1 MADESGRQVV
11 VITGASAG
19 VGRALARA
27 YGRRGAAIGLIA
39 RGRQGLEGAKRD
51 VEHAGGRALV
61 VQADVADAAALDAA
75 AERVERE
82 LGPIDLW
89 INDAMT
95 SVFAPV
101 KELTADEVRR
111 VTEVTY
117 LGAVHGAMAALRH
130 MLPRDR
136 GTILMVG
143 SALAFRGI
151 PLQAAYC
158 GAKHAMQGFTQSL
171 RTELLHDGSN
181 VNVVMAQLPAVNT
194 PQFGWVRNKMPN
206 RAQPVPPI
214 FQPELVA
221 EGIMYLADHP
231 GRQSMEIGYPTVK
244 AVWGNRL
251 APRFADRVLARSG
264 YSSQQTDE
272 PEDPDRPDN
281 LFEPV
286 DDQHGDHGAHGSFD
300 ARARDSSWQL
310 WINTHRPL
318 ILGGALG
325 AVALAG
331 AFIRRD

>member
-27 YGRRGAAIGLIA
+27 YGARGAAVGLIA
-39 RGRQGLEGAKRD
+39 RGQDGLEGAKRD

-61 VQADVADAAALDAA
+61 LQADVADAEAMNDAA
-75 AERVERE
+75 DRAERE
-82 LGPIDLW
+82 LGPVDLW

-95 SVFAPV
+95 SVFSPV
-101 KELTADEVRR
+101 KELKPDELER
-111 VTEVTY
+111 VTKVTY
-117 LGAVHGAMAALRH
+117 LGAAYGAMAALRH

-158 GAKHAMQGFTQSL
+158 GAKHAMQGFTESL
-171 RTELLHDGSN
+171 RTELLHDGSK
-181 VNVVMAQLPAVNT
+181 VRIVMAQLPAVNT
-194 PQFGWVRNKMPN
+194 PQFGWVRSRLPH

-231 GRQSMEIGYPTVK
+231 ERQSMEIGFPTFK
-244 AVWGNRL
+244 AVWGNRI
-251 APRFADRVLARSG
+251 APRFTDWMLARSG

-272 PEDPDRPDN
+272 PEDPNRPDN
-281 LFEPV
+281 LYEPV
-286 DDQHGDHGAHGSFD
+286 PGDHGAHGRFD

-310 WINTHRPL
+310 WLNTHRVT
-318 ILGGALG
+318 IAGAALG
-325 AVALAG
+325 LAALAG
-331 AFIRRD
+331 AFLRRD